1 MSTGASRAL
10 FSLLLALG
18 VSSAHA
24 FGQNAISLKDPEDG
38 KFDLSEF
45 LQSRSGFLPLPVI
58 VTEPAV
64 GFGGGLAPLFIK
76 RPSEAPDDAALERPP
91 TPSIYGA
98 AGFVTDNGSWGTGA
112 FYLLPFSGD
121 RYRLTGGLGYLDL
134 NLKFYGFGADSPLQ
148 KQPVPFDI
156 RTAATS
162 QRVQARIGSSD
173 FYAGLQYLFL
183 ATKSRFAGELPPG
196 ITPRELDID
205 VGGLG
210 GRLEYDTRD
219 NFLSPTHG
227 IDVYGEGNAY
237 EPAFGGGSS
246 FGKSRIQA
254 LFFARPA
261 AGRWGFGFRVDARY
275 AWGDVPFFMQSTLD
289 MRGLTAGRYLD
300 NVAVLAEG
308 EPRFWIDDR
317 WMVLAF
323 GGVGRVAP
331 AWDKVGSAE
340 NVWATGFGFR
350 YLIARKLGLQAGL
363 DVGFG
368 PSGQNGIYIQLGSAW
383 R

>member
-1 MSTGASRAL
+1 LRA
-10 FSLLLALG
+10 AT
-18 VSSAHA
+18 A
-24 FGQNAISLKDPEDG
+24 FGQGAVSLKDPEDG
-38 KFDLSEF
+38 KLDLSEF

-76 RPSEAPDDAALERPP
+76 RPAETPDDAPARPP

-98 AGFVTDNGSWGTGA
+98 AGFVTDNGSWGAGG

-121 RYRLTGGLGYLDL
+121 RFRLTGGLGYLDL

-148 KQPVPFDI
+148 KEPIPFDI

-162 QRVQARIGSSD
+162 QRVQARLGSSD
-173 FYAGLQYLFL
+173 FYAGVQYLFL

-196 ITPRELDID
+196 ITPRELNID

-219 NFLSPTHG
+219 NFLSPTRG
-227 IDVYGEGNAY
+227 LDLYGEGNAF
-237 EPAFGGGSS
+237 EPAFGSGSR
-246 FGKSRIQA
+246 FGRARIQTL
-254 LFFARPA
+254 LFGRPA
-261 AGRWGFGFRVDARY
+261 EHWGLGLRVDARY

-300 NVAVLAEG
+300 NVALLAEG
-308 EPRFWIDDR
+308 EPRYWIDDR
-317 WMVLAF
+317 WMVLVF
-323 GGVGRVAP
+323 GGAGRVAP
-331 AWDKVGSAE
+331 TWGKLASAE
-340 NVWATGFGFR
+340 TVWATGFGFR

-368 PSGQNGIYIQLGSAW
+368 PSGQNGIYIQFGSAW